1 MEERAIDDNIRL
13 AEVIAEAKYADQKMK
28 MEYDRKK
35 FEMEERVEKA
45 KARAKVLST
54 FGDVSF

>member
-45 KARAKVLST
+45 KVRAKVLTT